1 VNFQDWNRAGHDWSV
16 FVTFV
21 SSVTCSFIM
30 ELVCSLISGHFLDL
44 PCTSFDSGNQTVAME
59 AFRRESAFRICHL
72 V

>member
-30 ELVCSLISGHFLDL
+30 ELVCCLISGHFLDL
-44 PCTSFDSGNQTVAME
+44 SCTSFDSGN
-59 AFRRESAFRICHL
+59 
-72 V
+72 